1 MSTLNYDSA
10 IENGKIWQKVTL
22 PAGTYEFSFN
32 GNTSKGNN
40 LNPYGA
46 VVVADV
52 FPDTDQVAA
61 TALASVNWGRTTGT
75 KTLSFTLDEE
85 TTLLLGWVASMGEKS
100 ADIRINAVALNKI
113 HKINTIEKE
122 VE

>member
-1 MSTLNYDSA
+1 MA
-10 IENGKIWQKVTL
+10 
-22 PAGTYEFSFN
+22 
-32 GNTSKGNN
+32 
-40 LNPYGA
+40 A

-85 TTLLLGWVASMGEKS
+85 TTLLLGWVSQYG
-100 ADIRINAVALNKI
+100 R
-113 HKINTIEKE
+113 KE
-122 VE
+122 RGYPYQCRCSEQDS